1 MRVFVTGASGFVGSA
16 VIRELIKAGHQVLG
30 FARSDEA
37 AQAVANAGAD
47 VHRGSLED
55 IESVKAGAA
64 AADAVIHCGFVH
76 DFSNFKASCELDRKV
91 IEAIASVFEGSN
103 RPFIIT
109 SGTALLSGNGLAT
122 EDKQPSFTAEQFPR
136 VATEDAA
143 RAAAKKGIKVSIVR
157 LSPSVHGEGDHH
169 GFVPM
174 LVRLAKEKG
183 VSAYVDGGT
192 NRWTGV
198 HRLDAARLYVLALEK
213 AADDVNYHASSEEG
227 VQLKDIAEVI
237 GRHLN
242 LPVVSKTGD
251 EATEHFG
258 WMKHFV
264 TLDNPTSH
272 QITSDTLG
280 WDPTGPKLLEDLE
293 AGIYFK

>member
-16 VIRELIKAGHQVLG
+16 VIQELIKAGHQALG

-37 AQAVANAGAD
+37 AQAVANTGAD

-55 IESVKAGAA
+55 IESVKEGAA
-64 AADAVIHCGFVH
+64 ATDAVIHCGFIH

-91 IEAIASVFEGSN
+91 IEAIASVLEGSN

-122 EDKQPSFTAEQFPR
+122 EDKQPSLTSEQFPR
-136 VATEDAA
+136 VATEEAA
-143 RAAAKKGIKVSIVR
+143 RAAAKKGVKVSIVR

-198 HRLDAARLYVLALEK
+198 HRLDAAKLYVLALEK

-227 VQLKDIAEVI
+227 VQLKDIAEMI
-237 GRHLN
+237 GHHLN
-242 LPVVSKTGD
+242 LPIVSKTGD

-258 WMKHFV
+258 FMKHFV

-272 QITSDTLG
+272 QITSEMLG
-280 WDPTGPKLLEDLE
+280 WNPTGPTLMQDLE
-293 AGIYFK
+293 SGIYFK

>member
-16 VIRELIKAGHQVLG
+16 VVKELLKAGHHVLG
-30 FARSDEA
+30 FARSDA
-37 AQAVANAGAD
+37 SAQAIIDAGAE
-47 VHRGSLED
+47 VHKGSLED
-55 IESVKAGAA
+55 LESVKAGAA
-64 AADAVIHCGFVH
+64 ACDAVIHCGFIH

-91 IEAIASVFEGSN
+91 IEAIVSVLEGSS

-122 EDKQPSFTAEQFPR
+122 EDKQPAFTSDQFPR
-136 VATEDAA
+136 VATEEAA
-143 RAAAKKGIKVSIVR
+143 RAAAAKGINVSVVR

-183 VSAYVDGGT
+183 VAAYVGDGT

-198 HRLDAARLYVLALEK
+198 HRLDAAVLYVLALEK
-213 AADDVNYHASSEEG
+213 AAANANYHASSEEG
-227 VQLKDIAEVI
+227 VPLREIAEII

-242 LPVVSKTGD
+242 IPVVSKTKE
-251 EATEHFG
+251 EAGEHFG
-258 WMKHFV
+258 WMLHFV

-280 WDPTGPKLLEDLE
+280 WEPKGPTLTEDLD

>member
-76 DFSNFKASCELDRKV
+76 DFSNFKASCELDRRV
-91 IEAIASVFEGSN
+91 IETIASVLEGSN

-183 VSAYVDGGT
+183 ISAYVDGGT

-272 QITSDTLG
+272 QITSETLG